1 MTGNKWCI
9 RAYLLLPTI
18 SGNNMQY
25 KNILVYL
32 DQGASNAERVNTAIT
47 IAQVHKAQLTG
58 VVVNAL
64 PASSILHKLGIGKGE
79 ALMEQARV
87 DAQVI
92 VERFQ
97 QQTDKKGVKADTHII
112 ECLEGRAP
120 EKLARMAR
128 IFDLSIMR
136 QANPDKP
143 NAAFI
148 SELSEEVM
156 FSSGR
161 PVFFMPYIGAHNIPC
176 RKGLIAWDGSKA
188 ATRAIHDALPLLEM
202 MDKVIILIVDAEK
215 IEHYAD
221 SQPGEELSRHLTA
234 HGVNNSISRIPRG
247 ETSTSTVILNE
258 LSDTGADVLIM
269 GGYGTPKL
277 REVMLGG
284 VTRTLFE
291 CMTVPVLMSH

>member
-1 MTGNKWCI
+1 
-9 RAYLLLPTI
+9 
-18 SGNNMQY
+18 MQY

-32 DQGASNAERVNTAIT
+32 DKGASNKERVNTAIA
-47 IAQVHKAQLTG
+47 IATAHSAQLTG

-64 PASSILHKLGIGKGE
+64 PNSSILSRLGIGKGE

-87 DAQVI
+87 SAQTI
-92 VERFQ
+92 IERFH
-97 QQTDKKGVKADTHII
+97 QQTEKAGIEADTRVI
-112 ECLEGRAP
+112 ECLEGKAP

-143 NAAFI
+143 NADFI
-148 SELSEEVM
+148 SELTEEVM

-176 RKGLIAWDGSKA
+176 KRGLIAWDGSKA
-188 ATRAIHDALPLLEM
+188 ATRAIHDALPILEI
-202 MDKVIILIVDAEK
+202 MDKVTILIVDAHK
-215 IEHYAD
+215 IEHYTD
-221 SQPGEELSRHLTA
+221 LKPGEALSRHLTA
-234 HGVNNSISRIPRG
+234 HGVNNVVSRVPKG
-247 ETSTSTVILNE
+247 EASTSTVILNE

-291 CMTVPVLMSH
+291 CMTVPVFMSH

>member
-1 MTGNKWCI
+1 
-9 RAYLLLPTI
+9 
-18 SGNNMQY
+18 MQY

-32 DQGASNAERVNTAIT
+32 DQGASNKERVNTAIA
-47 IAQVHKAQLTG
+47 IAIAHNAQLTG

-64 PASSILHKLGIGKGE
+64 PNSSILRRLGIGKGE

-87 DAQVI
+87 DAQVVI
-92 VERFQ
+92 ERFE
-97 QQTDKKGVKADTHII
+97 QQTGKAGIETDTRVI
-112 ECLEGRAP
+112 ECLEGKAP

-148 SELSEEVM
+148 AELSEEVM

-176 RKGLIAWDGSKA
+176 KKGLIAWDGSKA
-188 ATRAIHDALPLLEM
+188 ATRAIHDALPILEM
-202 MDKVIILIVDAEK
+202 MKKVTILIVDAHK
-215 IEHYAD
+215 IEHYTD
-221 SQPGEELSRHLTA
+221 LKPGEALSNHLSA
-234 HGVNNSISRIPRG
+234 HGINNVVSRVPKG
-247 ETSTSTVILNE
+247 EASTSTVILNE
-258 LSDTGADVLIM
+258 LSDTGADILVM

-291 CMTVPVLMSH
+291 CMTVPVFMSH

>member
-1 MTGNKWCI
+1 
-9 RAYLLLPTI
+9 
-18 SGNNMQY
+18 MQY

-32 DQGASNAERVNTAIT
+32 DQGASNKERVNTAIA
-47 IAQVHKAQLTG
+47 IAIAHNASLTG
-58 VVVNAL
+58 VSVNAL
-64 PASSILHKLGIGKGE
+64 PASSILRRLGIGKGE

-87 DAQVI
+87 DAQVVI
-92 VERFQ
+92 EHFE
-97 QQTDKKGVKADTHII
+97 QQTEKAGVDADIRVI
-112 ECLEGRAP
+112 EDTEGRAP
-120 EKLARMAR
+120 KKLARMAR

-148 SELSEEVM
+148 TELSEEVM

-176 RKGLIAWDGSKA
+176 RKGLVAWDGSKA
-188 ATRAIHDALPLLEM
+188 ATRAIHDALPILEM
-202 MDKVIILIVDAEK
+202 MERVIILVVDPDK
-215 IEHYAD
+215 IEHYTD
-221 SQPGEELSRHLTA
+221 SSPGDELSRHLTA
-234 HGVNNSISRIPRG
+234 HGINNQISRISKG
-247 ETSTSTVILNE
+247 EASTSTVILNH
-258 LSDTGADVLIM
+258 LSDSGADILVM

>member
-1 MTGNKWCI
+1 
-9 RAYLLLPTI
+9 
-18 SGNNMQY
+18 MQY

-32 DQGASNAERVNTAIT
+32 DQGASNKERVNTAIALA
-47 IAQVHKAQLTG
+47 IAQNARLTG

-64 PASSILHKLGIGKGE
+64 PNTSILSRLGIGKGD

-87 DAQVI
+87 NAQVVI
-92 VERFQ
+92 ERFE
-97 QQTDKKGVKADTHII
+97 QQTDRAGVEADAVVI
-112 ECLEGRAP
+112 ECLEGKAP

-148 SELSEEVM
+148 AELSEEVM

-176 RKGLIAWDGSKA
+176 KRGLIAWDGSKA
-188 ATRAIHDALPLLEM
+188 ATRAIHDALPILEM
-202 MDKVIILIVDAEK
+202 MKKVTILIVDAHK
-215 IEHYAD
+215 IEHYTELK
-221 SQPGEELSRHLTA
+221 PGEAMSRHLSE
-234 HGVNNSISRIPRG
+234 HGVNNVVSRVPKG
-247 ETSTSTVILNE
+247 DASTSTIILNE
-258 LSDTGADVLIM
+258 LSDTGADMLVM

-291 CMTVPVLMSH
+291 CMTVPVFMSH

>member
-1 MTGNKWCI
+1 
-9 RAYLLLPTI
+9 
-18 SGNNMQY
+18 MQY

-32 DQGASNAERVNTAIT
+32 DQGASNKERINTAIALA
-47 IAQVHKAQLTG
+47 IAQNAKLTG

-64 PASSILHKLGIGKGE
+64 PNSSILSRLGIGKGD

-87 DAQVI
+87 NAQVVI
-92 VERFQ
+92 ERFE
-97 QQTDKKGVKADTHII
+97 QQTDRAGVEADACVI
-112 ECLEGRAP
+112 ECLEGKAP

-148 SELSEEVM
+148 AELSEEVM

-176 RKGLIAWDGSKA
+176 KRGLIAWDGSKA
-188 ATRAIHDALPLLEM
+188 ATRAIHDALPILEM
-202 MDKVIILIVDAEK
+202 MEQVTILIVDAHK
-215 IEHYAD
+215 IEHYTELK
-221 SQPGEELSRHLTA
+221 PGEALSLHLSE
-234 HGVNNSISRIPRG
+234 HGVNNVVSRVPKG
-247 ETSTSTVILNE
+247 EASTSTIILNE
-258 LSDTGADVLIM
+258 ISDTGADMLVM

-277 REVMLGG
+277 REIMLGG

-291 CMTVPVLMSH
+291 CMTVPVFMSH

>member
-1 MTGNKWCI
+1 
-9 RAYLLLPTI
+9 
-18 SGNNMQY
+18 MQY

-32 DQGASNAERVNTAIT
+32 DQGASNKERVNTAIA
-47 IAQVHKAQLTG
+47 IASAHSAQLTG

-64 PASSILHKLGIGKGE
+64 PNSSILRRLGIGKGE
-79 ALMEQARV
+79 VLMEQARV
-87 DAQVI
+87 NAQVVI
-92 VERFQ
+92 ERFE
-97 QQTDKKGVKADTHII
+97 QQTAKAGVEADTRVI
-112 ECLEGRAP
+112 ECVEGKAP

-143 NAAFI
+143 NASFI
-148 SELSEEVM
+148 AELSEEVM

-176 RKGLIAWDGSKA
+176 KRGLIAWDGSKA
-188 ATRAIHDALPLLEM
+188 ATRAIHDALPILEM
-202 MDKVIILIVDAEK
+202 MDKVTILIVDAHK
-215 IEHYAD
+215 IEHYTD
-221 SQPGEELSRHLTA
+221 LKPGEELSRHLSA
-234 HGVNNSISRIPRG
+234 HGVDNVVSRVPKG
-247 ETSTSTVILNE
+247 EASTSTVILNE

-291 CMTVPVLMSH
+291 CMTVPVFMSH

>member
-1 MTGNKWCI
+1 
-9 RAYLLLPTI
+9 
-18 SGNNMQY
+18 MQY

-32 DQGASNAERVNTAIT
+32 DQGASNQERVNTAIA
-47 IAQVHKAQLTG
+47 IARTHHAQITG

-64 PASSILHKLGIGKGE
+64 PNSSILRRLGIGKGD
-79 ALMEQARV
+79 ALMEQQRV
-87 DAQVI
+87 DSQATIEHFEQVTA
-92 VERFQ
+92 EEGL
-97 QQTDKKGVKADTHII
+97 QTDTRVI
-112 ECLEGRAP
+112 ECTEGRAP

-128 IFDLSIMR
+128 VFDLNIMR

-143 NAAFI
+143 NASFI
-148 SELSEEVM
+148 AELSEEVL

-176 RKGLIAWDGSKA
+176 RIGLIAWDGSQA

-202 MDKVIILIVDAEK
+202 MKKVIILIVDANK

-221 SQPGEELSRHLTA
+221 SQPGEELSRHLA
-234 HGVNNSISRIPRG
+234 MHGINNEVSRISKG
-247 ETSTSTVILNE
+247 EVSTSTIILNE
-258 LSDTGADVLIM
+258 LSNTGADILIM

-277 REVMLGG
+277 REIILGG

-291 CMTVPVLMSH
+291 CMTVPVFMSH

>member
-1 MTGNKWCI
+1 
-9 RAYLLLPTI
+9 
-18 SGNNMQY
+18 MQY

-32 DQGASNAERVNTAIT
+32 DQGASNKERVNTAIA
-47 IAQVHKAQLTG
+47 IAIAHSAQLTG

-64 PASSILHKLGIGKGE
+64 PNSSILKRLGIGKSD

-87 DAQVI
+87 NAQVTI
-92 VERFQ
+92 ERFQ
-97 QQTDKKGVKADTHII
+97 LQTDKAGVEADTQVI
-112 ECLEGRAP
+112 ECLEGKAP

-143 NAAFI
+143 NASFI
-148 SELSEEVM
+148 AELSEEVM

-176 RKGLIAWDGSKA
+176 KTGLIAWDGSKA
-188 ATRAIHDALPLLEM
+188 ATRAVHDALPILEM
-202 MDKVIILIVDAEK
+202 MEKGTILIVDADK
-215 IEHYAD
+215 IEHYTD
-221 SQPGEELSRHLTA
+221 LKPGEALSRHLSA
-234 HGVNNSISRIPRG
+234 HGINNVVSRIPRG
-247 ETSTSTVILNE
+247 QTSTSTVILNE
-258 LSDTGADVLIM
+258 ISDTGADILVM

-277 REVMLGG
+277 REIMLGG

-291 CMTVPVLMSH
+291 CMTVPVFMSH

>member
-1 MTGNKWCI
+1 
-9 RAYLLLPTI
+9 
-18 SGNNMQY
+18 MQY

-32 DQGASNAERVNTAIT
+32 DQGASNDERVNSAIA
-47 IAQVHKAQLTG
+47 IAVAHDAQLTG

-64 PASSILHKLGIGKGE
+64 PASSLLRKLGIGKGD

-87 DAQVI
+87 DAQVTI
-92 VERFQ
+92 ERFE
-97 QQTDKKGVKADTHII
+97 QQTDKAGIQADTRVI
-112 ECLEGRAP
+112 ECVEGRAP

-136 QANPDKP
+136 QANPDKS
-143 NAAFI
+143 NASFI

-161 PVFFMPYIGAHNIPC
+161 PVFFMPYIGAHHIPC

-202 MDKVIILIVDAEK
+202 MDKVIILIVDADS
-215 IEHYAD
+215 IEYYGDAR
-221 SQPGEELSRHLTA
+221 PGEALSRHLSA
-234 HGVNNSISRIPRG
+234 HGVNNEISRIPKG
-247 ETSTSTVILNE
+247 DASTSTVILNE
-258 LSDTGADVLIM
+258 LSNTGADILVM

-277 REVMLGG
+277 REIMLGG
-284 VTRTLFE
+284 VTRTLIE
-291 CMTVPVLMSH
+291 CMTVPVFMSH

>member
-1 MTGNKWCI
+1 
-9 RAYLLLPTI
+9 
-18 SGNNMQY
+18 MQY

-32 DQGASNAERVNTAIT
+32 DQGASNKERVNTAIS
-47 IAQVHKAQLTG
+47 IAIAHDAQLTG

-64 PASSILHKLGIGKGE
+64 PNPSILNRLGIGKGD

-87 DAQVI
+87 DARVMI
-92 VERFQ
+92 ERFEV
-97 QQTDKKGVKADTHII
+97 QTAKAGIEADTRVI
-112 ECLEGRAP
+112 ECLEGKAP

-143 NAAFI
+143 NASFI
-148 SELSEEVM
+148 AELSEEVM

-176 RKGLIAWDGSKA
+176 KTGLIAWDGSKA
-188 ATRAIHDALPLLEM
+188 ASRAIHDALPILEM
-202 MDKVIILIVDAEK
+202 MDKVTILIVDADK
-215 IEHYAD
+215 IEHYTD
-221 SQPGEELSRHLTA
+221 LKPGEALSRHLSA
-234 HGVNNSISRIPRG
+234 HGINNEVSRIPKG
-247 ETSTSTVILNE
+247 ETSTSTIILNE
-258 LSDTGADVLIM
+258 LSDTGADILVM

-277 REVMLGG
+277 REIMLGG

-291 CMTVPVLMSH
+291 CMTVPVFMSH

>member
-1 MTGNKWCI
+1 
-9 RAYLLLPTI
+9 
-18 SGNNMQY
+18 MQY

-32 DQGASNAERVNTAIT
+32 DQGASNTERVNIAIT
-47 IAQVHKAQLTG
+47 IARVHKAQLTG

-64 PASSILHKLGIGKGE
+64 PVSSIMHRLGIGKGE
-79 ALMEQARV
+79 ALMEQQRL
-87 DAQVI
+87 DAQVMI
-92 VERFQ
+92 EHFVQITGKE
-97 QQTDKKGVKADTHII
+97 GVQADTRVI
-112 ECLEGRAP
+112 ECTEGRAP

-143 NAAFI
+143 NASFI

-156 FSSGR
+156 LSSGR
-161 PVFFMPYIGAHNIPC
+161 PVFFMPYVGAHNIPC
-176 RKGLIAWDGSKA
+176 RIGLIAWDGSRA

-202 MDKVIILIVDAEK
+202 MEKVIILIVDSDK

-221 SQPGEELSRHLTA
+221 SQPGEELSRHLAA
-234 HGVNNSISRIPRG
+234 HGVNNDISRISKG
-247 ETSTSTVILNE
+247 EVSTSTVILNE
-258 LSDTGADVLIM
+258 LSNTGADILIM

-291 CMTVPVLMSH
+291 CMTVPVFMSH